1 MLRGIIL
8 LFTIFSISTSVA
20 QTEFITT
27 WKTDNPGPSIDTS
40 IRIPIDGTGYNFE
53 VDWSY
58 DGLTFNVEDT
68 FTDAQLGIGYAG
80 HNYGAGNEGTYTVAI
95 RGTFPRIYFNNS
107 GSKEKILTIE
117 QWGNIA
123 WDSFYSAFMG
133 CSNLNI
139 TNLSID
145 NPDLSNVTDMSRAL
159 MRCNAFNGDITGWD
173 VSSVTNL
180 YQIFWRSPFN
190 QDIGSWDVSN
200 VTNMDEM
207 FYDSSFNQDI
217 GSWDVSSV
225 TNMVQMFGDSS
236 FNQDIGSWDVSNV
249 TDMWSMFGDS
259 SFNQDIG
266 SWDVSNVTNMSGM
279 FYNSPFNQDIGS
291 WDVSNVQSM
300 SSMFRISDFNQD
312 IGSWDVSNV
321 THMHNMFVN
330 SQFNRDIGSWDVSN
344 VGNMDS
350 MFSGSPFNQ
359 DIGSWDVSSVQI
371 MANMFM
377 DSQFNQDIGSWE
389 LNSIFSLDNMFFD
402 GSLSTTNYDNLL
414 TGWANNDNLNPNANA
429 SNMGA
434 TYCNGNF
441 ARYYLINFF
450 NWNLSDD
457 GEDCS
462 TLGID
467 ETENNNQ
474 FSFYPNPSNGLI
486 HFKGI
491 QEETKIEIFS
501 ISGKKLFEKI
511 VFDNSE
517 IKIDL
522 NSGIYLARLTSSYKT
537 SSKKLI
543 IN

>member
-190 QDIGSWDVSN
+190 QDIGSWDVS
-200 VTNMDEM
+200 
-207 FYDSSFNQDI
+207 
-217 GSWDVSSV
+217 
-225 TNMVQMFGDSS
+225 
-236 FNQDIGSWDVSNV
+236 
-249 TDMWSMFGDS
+249 
-259 SFNQDIG
+259 
-266 SWDVSNVTNMSGM
+266 
-279 FYNSPFNQDIGS
+279 
-291 WDVSNVQSM
+291 
-300 SSMFRISDFNQD
+300 
-312 IGSWDVSNV
+312 
-321 THMHNMFVN
+321 
-330 SQFNRDIGSWDVSN
+330 
-344 VGNMDS
+344 
-350 MFSGSPFNQ
+350 
-359 DIGSWDVSSVQI
+359 SVQI